1 MAPLP
6 FISAQSGPRITVND
20 WLKDPTRIPVY
31 ILSLL
36 NQGFLADAVLRPGG
50 AAPAGVVR
58 FDETTP
64 IYADSPIDTR
74 AEGSEVPIGTVSRGV
89 PNVAYTV
96 DKAIRLLVTEEMR
109 RRDSIDMLTNGMTQ
123 IVNTMIRTFDDLF
136 IAAVLNNA
144 NIFSQVAP
152 FAWDNT
158 GGTPGDPRT
167 DILLAAKKIE
177 GAQDGQGSE
186 LGYEADTLIV
196 NRKTK
201 FDLINSPQFNTVFQ
215 YGGNLTSENLRYTG
229 KLPVKILQYD
239 VLFSPRVPVGTAILL
254 QRNTCGFICDEVPLR
269 SMPLDEDRN
278 RLSWSS
284 IVQRVSAVGLDQPKA
299 VCKITAV

>member
-58 FDETTP
+58 FDESTP
-64 IYADSPIDTR
+64 IYADSAIDTR

-89 PNVAYTV
+89 PNVAYSV

-109 RRDSIDMLTNGMTQ
+109 RRDQLDMMTNGITQ
-123 IVNTMIRTFDDLF
+123 IVNTMIRTFDDMF
-136 IAAVLNNA
+136 IAATLGNA
-144 NIFSQVAP
+144 NIFSQA
-152 FAWDNT
+152 ASAHWDIT
-158 GGTPGDPRT
+158 TT
-167 DILLAAKKIE
+167 DIRSDILKAAKQIE

-196 NRKTK
+196 NRTTK
-201 FDLINSPQFNTVFQ
+201 FDLINSTQFNQVYT
-215 YGGNLTSENLRYTG
+215 YGGNLTSENLKYTG
-229 KLPVKILQYD
+229 KLPNKILQYD
-239 VLFSPRVPVGTAILL
+239 VLFSPRVPSGTVILM
-254 QRNTCGFICDEVPLR
+254 QRGTCGFICDEVPLR
-269 SMPLDEDRN
+269 SMPMDEDRN

-299 VCKITAV
+299 VCKITGVT